1 MGASILGLPH
11 ELRLAG
17 RPAWVSFTLSAG
29 WTGAVPVFPN
39 PKPPVKRVSTVE
51 LHCLLRRPAIMFLQ
65 SIHGGQNVSFNQL
78 VIAKLSRFQ
87 AILASISLFY
97 ACLGLDLLSIR
108 VVAQNTGFPI
118 RGRPRKK
125 N

>member
-1 MGASILGLPH
+1 
-11 ELRLAG
+11 
-17 RPAWVSFTLSAG
+17 
-29 WTGAVPVFPN
+29 
-39 PKPPVKRVSTVE
+39 
-51 LHCLLRRPAIMFLQ
+51 MFLQ